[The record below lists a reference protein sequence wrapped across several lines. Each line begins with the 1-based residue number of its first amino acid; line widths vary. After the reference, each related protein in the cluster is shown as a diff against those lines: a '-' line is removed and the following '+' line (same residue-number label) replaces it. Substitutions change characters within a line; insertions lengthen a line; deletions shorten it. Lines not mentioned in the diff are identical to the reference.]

1 MGILQKIK
9 GAFQPLVNEKDIIK
23 QKQGLT
29 PQQQALLTFGGG
41 QAVGFDQPQ
50 NPVSLFPS
58 ANAAPGTPNKSV
70 TTAPAQPQGFDLG
83 GMLGGIAGGIGNA
96 LSNPALLS
104 MAVGTGLG
112 LASGQLSPIQSLGAG
127 AQGAQGILNQ
137 QREDDRINAELQA
150 KILAS
155 KGFGTGT
162 KPISE
167 YLEMARKLYPNARPD
182 QLTGLAQGLAQQDL
196 TGTPVNVK
204 QTRSLF
210 GGKIGTGFLGTGQLG
225 GITGVERTQ

>member
-1 MGILQKIK
+1 MGMLDFLK
-9 GAFQPLVNEKDIIK
+9 FQPLVN
-23 QKQGLT
+23 QKEVIANKKKLT
-29 PQQQALLTFGGG
+29 PQEQALLTFGGG

-70 TTAPAQPQGFDLG
+70 TTGPAQPQGGFDLG

-96 LSNPALLS
+96 LKDPALLS

-137 QREDDRINAELQA
+137 QREDELALRNKMWQMQLAKAQGGQQPSVDDLIKQGQA
-150 KILAS
+150 LGYKGDDLTNYTQGILS
-155 KGFGTGT
+155 QKQTGKVFTGT
-162 KPISE
+162 R
-167 YLEMARKLYPNARPD
+167 A
-182 QLTGLAQGLAQQDL
+182 G
-196 TGTPVNVK
+196 
-204 QTRSLF
+204 
-210 GGKIGTGFLGTGQLG
+210 GFLWREQVPTFQ
-225 GITGVERTQ
+225 

>member
-1 MGILQKIK
+1 MLDFLK
-9 GAFQPLVNEKDIIK
+9 FQPLVN
-23 QKQGLT
+23 QKEVIANKKKLT
-29 PQQQALLTFGGG
+29 PQEQALLTFGGG

-70 TTAPAQPQGFDLG
+70 TTGPAQPQGGFDLG

-96 LSNPALLS
+96 LKDPALLS

-137 QREDDRINAELQA
+137 QREDELALRNKMWQMQLA
-150 KILAS
+150 K
-155 KGFGTGT
+155 
-162 KPISE
+162 
-167 YLEMARKLYPNARPD
+167 
-182 QLTGLAQGLAQQDL
+182 AQGGQPTSIEDL
-196 TGTPVNVK
+196 LKQGKMLGLENEQLSNYTQGIIGKQKFTGIEK
-204 QTRSLF
+204 KGQIF
-210 GGKIGTGFLGTGQLG
+210 GLG
-225 GITGVERTQ
+225 GYYAPTFAQ

>member
-9 GAFQPLVNEKDIIK
+9 GSFQPLVNEKDIIK
-23 QKQGLT
+23 QRQGLT

-70 TTAPAQPQGFDLG
+70 TTAPQTQGGFDLG
-83 GMLGGIAGGIGNA
+83 GLLGGIGNA
-96 LSNPALLS
+96 LKDPALL
-104 MAVGTGLG
+104 AGVVGTGLG

-137 QREDDRINAELQA
+137 QREDELALRNKLWQMQLA
-150 KILAS
+150 KAQGGQPTSIDDLIKQGQTLGY
-155 KGFGTGT
+155 KGDDLTNYVQGIQSGKTFTGT
-162 KPISE
+162 R
-167 YLEMARKLYPNARPD
+167 A
-182 QLTGLAQGLAQQDL
+182 G
-196 TGTPVNVK
+196 
-204 QTRSLF
+204 
-210 GGKIGTGFLGTGQLG
+210 GFLLREQVPTFQ
-225 GITGVERTQ
+225 

>member
-9 GAFQPLVNEKDIIK
+9 GSFQPLVNEKDIIK
-23 QKQGLT
+23 QKQALT
-29 PQQQALLTFGGG
+29 PQQQALMTFGGG
-41 QAVGFDQPQ
+41 QAVGFDQPEGPQ
-50 NPVSLFPS
+50 SFFPS
-58 ANAAPGTPNKSV
+58 LNATEGPVRGP
-70 TTAPAQPQGFDLG
+70 QPQPTQQGGFDLG
-83 GMLGGIAGGIGNA
+83 GMLGGVGKFFGE
-96 LSNPALLS
+96 NPALL
-104 MAVGTGLG
+104 AGVVGTGLG

>member
-1 MGILQKIK
+1 MFSFLK
-9 GAFQPLVNEKDIIK
+9 AQPLVNAKDVIK

-29 PQQQALLTFGGG
+29 PKEQAYLTFGGG
-41 QAVGFDQPQ
+41 QGVGFDQPQ

-70 TTAPAQPQGFDLG
+70 TTGPAQPQGGFDLG

-96 LSNPALLS
+96 LKDPALLS

-137 QREDDRINAELQA
+137 QREDELALRNKQWQME
-150 KILAS
+150 LA
-155 KGFGTGT
+155 
-162 KPISE
+162 
-167 YLEMARKLYPNARPD
+167 M
-182 QLTGLAQGLAQQDL
+182 AQGGQPSGMSISDTIALAKA
-196 TGTPVNVK
+196 TGIDKITDPLEKQKALNAIRQGKAYSTTPTGVLGSY
-204 QTRSLF
+204 TP
-210 GGKIGTGFLGTGQLG
+210 GFLGGKLTVQTGQ
-225 GITGVERTQ
+225 

>member
-1 MGILQKIK
+1 MGMLDFLK
-9 GAFQPLVNEKDIIK
+9 FQPLVN
-23 QKQGLT
+23 QKEVIANKKKLT
-29 PQQQALLTFGGG
+29 PQEQALLTFGGG

-70 TTAPAQPQGFDLG
+70 TTGPAQPQGGFDLG

-96 LSNPALLS
+96 LKDPALLS

-137 QREDDRINAELQA
+137 QREDELALRNKMWQMQLA
-150 KILAS
+150 KAQGGQPTSIDDLIKQGQTLGY
-155 KGFGTGT
+155 KGDDLTNYVQGIQSGKTFTGT
-162 KPISE
+162 R
-167 YLEMARKLYPNARPD
+167 A
-182 QLTGLAQGLAQQDL
+182 G
-196 TGTPVNVK
+196 
-204 QTRSLF
+204 
-210 GGKIGTGFLGTGQLG
+210 GFLLREQVPTFQ
-225 GITGVERTQ
+225 

>member
-23 QKQGLT
+23 QRQGLT

-70 TTAPAQPQGFDLG
+70 TTAPQTQGGFDLG
-83 GMLGGIAGGIGNA
+83 GLLGGIGNA
-96 LSNPALLS
+96 LKDPALL
-104 MAVGTGLG
+104 AGVVGTGLG

-137 QREDDRINAELQA
+137 QREDELALRNKLWQMQLA
-150 KILAS
+150 KAQGGQPTSIDDLIKQGQTLGY
-155 KGFGTGT
+155 KGDDLTNYVQGIQSGKTFTGT
-162 KPISE
+162 R
-167 YLEMARKLYPNARPD
+167 A
-182 QLTGLAQGLAQQDL
+182 G
-196 TGTPVNVK
+196 
-204 QTRSLF
+204 
-210 GGKIGTGFLGTGQLG
+210 GFLLREQVPTFQ
-225 GITGVERTQ
+225 

>member
-70 TTAPAQPQGFDLG
+70 TTAPQTQGGFDLG

-96 LSNPALLS
+96 FKDPALL
-104 MAVGTGLG
+104 AGVVGTGLG
-112 LASGQLSPIQSLGAG
+112 LASGQLSPIQALGSG
-127 AQGAQGILNQ
+127 AMGAQGILNQ
-137 QREDDRINAELQA
+137 QREDELALRNKMWQMQLA
-150 KILAS
+150 K
-155 KGFGTGT
+155 
-162 KPISE
+162 
-167 YLEMARKLYPNARPD
+167 
-182 QLTGLAQGLAQQDL
+182 AQGGQPTSIEDL
-196 TGTPVNVK
+196 LKQGKMLGLENEQLSNYTQGILNKQKFTGIQK
-204 QTRSLF
+204 KGQIF
-210 GGKIGTGFLGTGQLG
+210 GLG
-225 GITGVERTQ
+225 GYYAPTFAQ

>member
-1 MGILQKIK
+1 MGILQKLK

-96 LSNPALLS
+96 LKDPALLS

-127 AQGAQGILNQ
+127 AQGILNQ
-137 QREDDRINAELQA
+137 QREDELALRNKQWQME
-150 KILAS
+150 LA
-155 KGFGTGT
+155 
-162 KPISE
+162 
-167 YLEMARKLYPNARPD
+167 M
-182 QLTGLAQGLAQQDL
+182 AQGGQPGGMSISDTIALAKASGIDQIKDPLEKQKAL
-196 TGTPVNVK
+196 NLIRQGKAYNVTK
-204 QTRSLF
+204 Q
-210 GGKIGTGFLGTGQLG
+210 GGFLGLG
-225 GITGVERTQ
+225 GKQVVVGQ

>member
-1 MGILQKIK
+1 MGILQKLK

-96 LSNPALLS
+96 LKDPALLS

-137 QREDDRINAELQA
+137 QREDELALRNKLWQMQLA
-150 KILAS
+150 KAQGGQPTSIDDLIKQGQTLGY
-155 KGFGTGT
+155 KGDDLTNYVQGIQSGKVFTGT
-162 KPISE
+162 R
-167 YLEMARKLYPNARPD
+167 A
-182 QLTGLAQGLAQQDL
+182 G
-196 TGTPVNVK
+196 
-204 QTRSLF
+204 
-210 GGKIGTGFLGTGQLG
+210 GFLLREQVPTFK
-225 GITGVERTQ
+225 